1 MLFYIRLIALT
12 AGALVYL
19 FLLALILGH
28 RRPRLFERLLFFLVL
43 SLFAIYAGGLLEING
58 QLQYASP
65 PAATRL
71 FYQALIALGVLFV
84 LPLAVRDDRSYPY
97 LPGTRRISRGSCSP
111 VWAFFRVCDHC
122 SDF

>member
-43 SLFAIYAGGLLEING
+43 SLH
-58 QLQYASP
+58 AS
-65 PAATRL
+65 
-71 FYQALIALGVLFV
+71 
-84 LPLAVRDDRSYPY
+84 S
-97 LPGTRRISRGSCSP
+97 TRR
-111 VWAFFRVCDHC
+111 
-122 SDF
+122 